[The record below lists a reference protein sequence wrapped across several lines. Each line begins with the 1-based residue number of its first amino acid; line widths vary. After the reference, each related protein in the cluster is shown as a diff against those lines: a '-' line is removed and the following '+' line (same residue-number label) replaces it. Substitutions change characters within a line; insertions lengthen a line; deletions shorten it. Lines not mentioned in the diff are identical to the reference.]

1 MTNNQ
6 TINQQTNVTAKQSEN
21 NYVTEIDIL
30 PNGPGAIS
38 EVSTHNE
45 EEGSS
50 SESRNQDVITS
61 REESSMIR

>member
-45 EEGSS
+45 EDSS